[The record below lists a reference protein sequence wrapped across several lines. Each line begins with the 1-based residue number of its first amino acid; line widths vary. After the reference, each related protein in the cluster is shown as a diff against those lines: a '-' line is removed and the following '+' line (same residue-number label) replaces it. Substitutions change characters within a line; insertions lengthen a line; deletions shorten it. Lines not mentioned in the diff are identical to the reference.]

1 MGVSQAHSKKKHI
14 LVGYVFIKDRIAVGE
29 ITLENCLTGK
39 MLLYHF
45 MNPLH
50 SLLLMKFRTE
60 IQGILYYTGELD
72 MCFQEADESVV
83 PIPQEWV
90 GYDGKYTGT
99 SPCSNRINGQGTSPC
114 SNRWGILKIQSG
126 SDRDLENSPKNNYD
140 VDYCARN
147 YSPIT
152 GSPKPIISYSDVVQ
166 GVMRK
171 Q

>member
-1 MGVSQAHSKKKHI
+1 MGVSQAHRKKKHI

-60 IQGILYYTGELD
+60 IQWTLYYTGELD

-99 SPCSNRINGQGTSPC
+99 SP
-114 SNRWGILKIQSG
+114 
-126 SDRDLENSPKNNYD
+126 
-140 VDYCARN
+140 
-147 YSPIT
+147 
-152 GSPKPIISYSDVVQ
+152 
-166 GVMRK
+166 
-171 Q
+171 